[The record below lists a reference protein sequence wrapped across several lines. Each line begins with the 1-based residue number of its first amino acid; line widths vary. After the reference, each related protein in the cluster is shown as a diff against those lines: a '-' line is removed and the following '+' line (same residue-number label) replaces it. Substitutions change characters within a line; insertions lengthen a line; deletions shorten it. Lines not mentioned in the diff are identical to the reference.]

1 MAFDLESYRVQ
12 IRNFPGITCAKF
24 REIPDDDVRLAIGR
38 LNKVVSTDAYNRT
51 MGFIQGPKGRLPEA
65 YTLTFRNSQNGRY
78 LIANGVRR
86 AVEEVLRPDYTAA
99 EVDFARAFYADQK
112 AKGGNGYFEEQTWR
126 EVVEKYKGRLQLKIR
141 AVADGTVMPP
151 GEPVMAVSSAAGE
164 LAAHLEPNLLRAF
177 NETAVTTDYVEMAR
191 TIGGG
196 RIVEAAIEGVRTRFL
211 SQAADDPE
219 LSRRLKRVRAAACR

>member
-1 MAFDLESYRVQ
+1 MAFDLDSYRVQ
-12 IRNFPGITCAKF
+12 IRNFPGITYAEF
-24 REIPDDDVRLAIGR
+24 PEIPDDDVRLAIGR

-51 MGFIQGPKGRLPEA
+51 TGFVKGPKGRLPEV
-65 YTLTFRNSQNGRY
+65 YTLTFRKSQNGRF

-99 EVDFARAFYADQK
+99 EVDFARDFYTDQK
-112 AKGGNGYFEEQTWR
+112 AKGRNGYFEERTWR
-126 EVVEKYKGRLQLKIR
+126 EVVEKHKGRLPVKIR
-141 AVADGTVMPP
+141 AVADGTAMLP

-177 NETAVTTDYVEMAR
+177 DETTVTTDYVEMAR

-196 RIVEAAIEGVRTRFL
+196 RIVEAAIEEVRTRFL
-211 SQAADDPE
+211 SQSADDPE
-219 LSRRLKRVRAAACR
+219 LSRRLKRVRAAAYR